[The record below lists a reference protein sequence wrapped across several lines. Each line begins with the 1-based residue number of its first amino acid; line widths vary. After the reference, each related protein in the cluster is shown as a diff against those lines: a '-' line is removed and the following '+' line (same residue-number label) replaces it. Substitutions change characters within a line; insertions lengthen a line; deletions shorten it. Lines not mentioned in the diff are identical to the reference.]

1 MCICVC
7 VCVHA
12 CVCTICFHACVCL
25 NVHPCV
31 CTCAMCVC
39 ACACVCVC
47 VVCICICVCMCVP
60 ACIYARVCLC
70 CVCGVLC
77 ALHVGILVLKQLRES
92 IKGNNVDSFHHH
104 LNELER
110 VVQNNERMGQ
120 LLEEDGLLCLAAS
133 LGSNAVV
140 ETLIQKGIGKE

>member
-1 MCICVC
+1 MCIHVCVHVLCVCVC
-7 VCVHA
+7 VCVHV
-12 CVCTICFHACVCL
+12 CVSVLCAYAFVCVYA
-25 NVHPCV
+25 HG
-31 CTCAMCVC
+31 MCVS
-39 ACACVCVC
+39 VCVS
-47 VVCICICVCMCVP
+47 
-60 ACIYARVCLC
+60 ACIYARVCLW

-92 IKGNNVDSFHHH
+92 IKGNNVDSFHRH

-133 LGSNAVV
+133 LGSNPVV

>member
-1 MCICVC
+1 M
-7 VCVHA
+7 CVH
-12 CVCTICFHACVCL
+12 VL
-25 NVHPCV
+25 
-31 CTCAMCVC
+31 
-39 ACACVCVC
+39 
-47 VVCICICVCMCVP
+47 CVCMCVCVSVLCAYAFMCVCAHGMCVSVCVS
-60 ACIYARVCLC
+60 ACIYACVCLW

-77 ALHVGILVLKQLRES
+77 ALHVGILLLKQLRES

-133 LGSNAVV
+133 LGSNPVV